1 MSSSKIQK
9 ACEHIKSGGVVAF
22 PTETVYGLGANAFNK
37 DAIEKIYKIKNRP
50 SNNPLILHIANTKGA
65 YSYWNLNTNER
76 TIIEKLSKFWPGP
89 LTILAKRNKR
99 IPIICDRENIGI
111 RVPNNKVAR
120 DLIYNSGVPLFAPS
134 ANLSGKVSSTTY
146 EHVVDYF
153 GKNPDVVILKS
164 DEMIKVGIE
173 RTIVKVENDMVTV
186 LRPGFITKKEIEI
199 VLGIDNVTYKNKY
212 IQGECPGSS
221 IKHYSISKNTLL
233 FNLFNPSSFPE
244 LKLTD
249 EILDRTIKYFNQS
262 ILVDFNGKQK
272 NLQDY
277 FYGYVD
283 LSENGDIKEALFN
296 FYNVMH
302 QLEKIKEVKNVLIY
316 DYYKTGEDYHKT
328 LYDRAYRCCSGKTLM
343 VPYPV

>member
-50 SNNPLILHIANTKGA
+50 SNNPLILHIANTTGG
-65 YSYWNLNTNER
+65 YCYWDLNSTER
-76 TIIEKLSKFWPGP
+76 SIIEKLSKFWPGP
-89 LTILAKRNKR
+89 LTILAKRNKH

-120 DLIYNSGVPLFAPS
+120 ELIYNSGVPLFAPS

-164 DEMIKVGIE
+164 DEKIKVGIE
-173 RTIVKVENDMVTV
+173 STIVKVENDMVTV

-199 VLGIDNVTYKNKY
+199 ALVIDNRITVVYFF
-212 IQGECPGSS
+212 SS
-221 IKHYSISKNTLL
+221 IPRTVYLKHW
-233 FNLFNPSSFPE
+233 
-244 LKLTD
+244 
-249 EILDRTIKYFNQS
+249 
-262 ILVDFNGKQK
+262 
-272 NLQDY
+272 
-277 FYGYVD
+277 
-283 LSENGDIKEALFN
+283 
-296 FYNVMH
+296 
-302 QLEKIKEVKNVLIY
+302 
-316 DYYKTGEDYHKT
+316 
-328 LYDRAYRCCSGKTLM
+328 
-343 VPYPV
+343 